1 MFDRFVALLCDG
13 EVDGVPIPSVRR
25 KIRAV
30 LTGKMRIGSED
41 EPVDVIS
48 NGECWASCPVG
59 IAERLAAVVGEEAFC
74 KIERCQSMRS
84 WHGWLDVSFIRHPPR
99 TATATTTV
107 TRILLHGFWLW
118 PGQRWEAARPAV
130 ACRRVLYLVMNEL
143 HIDVTLLGL

>member
-74 KIERCQSMRS
+74 KIEVPVNAQLARLAGRIVHQTSLPNR
-84 WHGWLDVSFIRHPPR
+84 HGYHNSYPNPPSRGLALAGPKVGSSSACGSVS
-99 TATATTTV
+99 
-107 TRILLHGFWLW
+107 
-118 PGQRWEAARPAV
+118 
-130 ACRRVLYLVMNEL
+130 
-143 HIDVTLLGL
+143 